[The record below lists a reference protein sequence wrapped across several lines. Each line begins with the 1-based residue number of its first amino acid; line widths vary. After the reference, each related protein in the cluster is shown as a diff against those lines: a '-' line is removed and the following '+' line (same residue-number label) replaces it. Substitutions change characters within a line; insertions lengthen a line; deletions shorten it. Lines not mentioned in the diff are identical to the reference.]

1 MKNVD
6 KPSTLKSART
16 LHITYRLP
24 ISRTS
29 KFWKGLEEGKIY
41 ATKCQKC
48 GKLHFPPVADCG
60 NCGSS
65 NLKWTELDGE
75 GEIETFTQVV
85 VKPASFSEESD
96 YIVAIAGL
104 KEDVRALAWLVGVER
119 EDVQVGMKVRL
130 VAKVT
135 SDGLVSYQ
143 FIPIQKRV
151 R

>member
-1 MKNVD
+1 VD

-16 LHITYRLP
+16 LHLTYNLP

-29 KFWKGLEEGKIY
+29 KFWQGLKEGKIY

-60 NCGSS
+60 ECGSS

-75 GEIETFTQVV
+75 GEIETFTQIV

-96 YIVAIAGL
+96 YIVVIARLREG
-104 KEDVRALAWLVGVER
+104 VRALAWLVGVER
-119 EDVQVGMKVRL
+119 EGVQVGMKVRL

-135 SDGLVSYQ
+135 SDERVGYE
-143 FIPIQKRV
+143 FIPI
-151 R
+151 

>member
-1 MKNVD
+1 MD

-16 LHITYRLP
+16 LHLTYNLP

-29 KFWKGLEEGKIY
+29 KFWQGLKEGKIY

-60 NCGSS
+60 ECGSS

-75 GEIETFTQVV
+75 GEIETFTQIV

-96 YIVAIAGL
+96 YIVAIARLREG
-104 KEDVRALAWLVGVER
+104 VRALAWLVGVER

-135 SDGLVSYQ
+135 SDERVGYE
-143 FIPIQKRV
+143 FIPI
-151 R
+151 

>member
-6 KPSTLKSART
+6 KPLTLKSART
-16 LHITYRLP
+16 LHITYNLP

-29 KFWKGLEEGKIY
+29 KFWQGLEEGKIY

-60 NCGSS
+60 DCGSS

-75 GEIETFTQVV
+75 GEIETFTQVI
-85 VKPASFSEESD
+85 VKPASFSKESD
-96 YIVAIAGL
+96 YIVAIARLREG
-104 KEDVRALAWLVGVER
+104 VRALAWLVGVER

-135 SDGLVSYQ
+135 SDGRVSYE
-143 FIPIQKRV
+143 FIPI
-151 R
+151 

>member
-1 MKNVD
+1 VD

-16 LHITYRLP
+16 LHLTYNLP

-29 KFWKGLEEGKIY
+29 KFWQGLKEGKIY

-60 NCGSS
+60 ECGSS

-75 GEIETFTQVV
+75 GEIETFTQIV

-96 YIVAIAGL
+96 YIVAIARL
-104 KEDVRALAWLVGVER
+104 KEGVRALAWLVGVER

-135 SDGLVSYQ
+135 SDERVGYE
-143 FIPIQKRV
+143 FIPI
-151 R
+151 

>member
-1 MKNVD
+1 MKNMD
-6 KPSTLKSART
+6 KPLTLKSART
-16 LHITYRLP
+16 LHITYNLP

-29 KFWKGLEEGKIY
+29 KFWQGLKEGKIY

-60 NCGSS
+60 DCGSS

-75 GEIETFTQVV
+75 GEIETFTQIV
-85 VKPASFSEESD
+85 VKPASFSKEAD
-96 YIVAIAGL
+96 YIVAIARL
-104 KEDVRALAWLVGVER
+104 KEGVRALAWLVGVER

-135 SDGLVSYQ
+135 SGGRVSYE
-143 FIPIQKRV
+143 FIPV
-151 R
+151 

>member
-6 KPSTLKSART
+6 KPLTLKSART
-16 LHITYRLP
+16 LHITYNLP

-29 KFWKGLEEGKIY
+29 KFWQGLKEGKIY

-60 NCGSS
+60 DCGSS

-75 GEIETFTQVV
+75 GEIETFTQIV
-85 VKPASFSEESD
+85 VKPASFSKEAD
-96 YIVAIAGL
+96 YIVAIARL
-104 KEDVRALAWLVGVER
+104 RESVRALAWLVGVER

-135 SDGLVSYQ
+135 SDGRVSYE
-143 FIPIQKRV
+143 FVPI
-151 R
+151 

>member
-1 MKNVD
+1 VD
-6 KPSTLKSART
+6 KPLTLKSART
-16 LHITYRLP
+16 LHLTYNLP

-29 KFWKGLEEGKIY
+29 KFWQGLKQGKIY

-60 NCGSS
+60 DCGSS

-75 GEIETFTQVV
+75 GEIETFTQVI
-85 VKPASFSEESD
+85 VKPASFSKESD
-96 YIVAIAGL
+96 YIVAIARL
-104 KEDVRALAWLVGVER
+104 KEGVRALAWLTGLER

-135 SDGLVSYQ
+135 SDGMVSYQ
-143 FIPIQKRV
+143 FIPI
-151 R
+151 

>member
-1 MKNVD
+1 MD

-16 LHITYRLP
+16 LHITYNLP

-29 KFWKGLEEGKIY
+29 KFWQGLKEGKIY

-60 NCGSS
+60 DCGSS

-75 GEIETFTQVV
+75 GEIETFTQIV
-85 VKPASFSEESD
+85 VKPASFSKESD
-96 YIVAIAGL
+96 YIVAIARLREG
-104 KEDVRALAWLVGVER
+104 VRALAWLVGVER
-119 EDVQVGMKVRL
+119 EDVQVGMRVRL

-135 SDGLVSYQ
+135 SDGRVSYE
-143 FIPIQKRV
+143 FVPV
-151 R
+151 